1 MNVSLVNP
9 NAAVEVVKRLGI
21 SAPPLGLG
29 YLAATLKEKGFRVQ
43 IIDDL
48 VEKLGFEKL
57 LRRLKNSEIVGITST
72 TATFNSALRY
82 ARVIKEKL
90 GAFIIMGGVHVTF
103 RPLDALKHDFVDA
116 VCIGEGEETVVEVAE
131 RVEAGKSLEGVR
143 GIIYK
148 NEGKIADNG
157 PRQFIEDI
165 DSLPFP
171 AFELMPL
178 EKYTLLGQKLEY
190 FPMIT
195 SRGCPFAC
203 RYCSSSLFFGRK
215 FRARCAENVVDEMEW
230 LVEKFGAKHIAFEDD
245 TFTLNRKRVFEIC
258 DEIKSRGIYVEWSCS
273 SRVDTINEEMLHKM
287 KEAGC
292 SAIYY
297 GVESA
302 NKEILN
308 KYYRKRIK
316 LDVVKKA
323 VEITKKVGIET
334 ICSFIIGAPHETKK
348 DVKETLKLAIKLN
361 PDYAQ
366 FSILTPY
373 PGTEIYE
380 EAKEKG
386 LILTENFDEYT
397 AGKPVLKNFYMT
409 PEEISKLL
417 KYCYLRF
424 YLRPSFLWRQIR
436 KGNLR
441 VVFEILMRAVK
452 REREK
457 REGEIE
463 RIHDHFKRP
472 AI

>member
-1 MNVSLVNP
+1 MSYTISLVNP

-21 SAPPLGLG
+21 STPPLGLG
-29 YLAATLKEKGFRVQ
+29 YLAAALRERGFKVQ

-48 VEKLGFEKL
+48 VEKLSFEKL
-57 LRRLKNSEIVGITST
+57 VGRLKNSEIVGITST

-82 ARVIKEKL
+82 AKMIKERL
-90 GAFIIMGGVHVTF
+90 GAFVIMGGVHVTF
-103 RPLDALKHDFVDA
+103 RPFDALRHNFVDA
-116 VCIGEGEETVVEVAE
+116 VCVGEGEETIVEVAE
-131 RVEAGKSLEGVR
+131 RVEAGKSLDGVEGV
-143 GIIYK
+143 IYRD
-148 NEGKIADNG
+148 NGEIVDNG
-157 PRQFIEDI
+157 PRGFIEDL

-171 AFELMPL
+171 AFDLMPL
-178 EKYTLLGQKLEY
+178 EKYSLLGQKLEQ

-203 RYCSSSLFFGRK
+203 RYCSSSLFLGRR
-215 FRARCAENVVDEMEW
+215 FRARSAKNVVDEMEW
-230 LVEKFGAKHIAFEDD
+230 LVEDFGAKHIGFGDD

-258 DEIKSRGIYVEWSCS
+258 DEIKKRGLDVEWSCS
-273 SRVDTINEEMLHKM
+273 SRVDTINEEMLRKM
-287 KEAGC
+287 REAGC
-292 SAIYY
+292 SVIYY

-316 LDVVKKA
+316 LDAVKRA
-323 VEITKKVGIET
+323 IEITKKVGIET
-334 ICSFIIGAPHETKK
+334 VCSFIIGAPHETKK
-348 DVKETLKLAIKLN
+348 DMKETLKFAIKLN

-397 AGKPVLKNFYMT
+397 AGKPVLKNIYMT

-417 KYCYLRF
+417 KHCYLRF
-424 YLRPSFLWRQIR
+424 YLRPSFIWKEIR
-436 KGNLR
+436 KGRLK
-441 VVFEILMRAVK
+441 VVFEILKRAMRG
-452 REREK
+452 RS
-457 REGEIE
+457 
-463 RIHDHFKRP
+463 DD
-472 AI
+472 